1 MPLKTDIP
9 TRSELE
15 RLLEFRGP
23 GAVSIYLETSPLTQ
37 EAERSRIELK
47 NLARE
52 ADAQLE
58 RAGLDKRDREAL
70 GEQLADLHDDDEFW
84 AQQARSLAIFATAAA
99 VRTFR
104 LPSHLGDLIEVSDR
118 YFVKPL
124 LRSVTFP
131 QSAFVLALSQ
141 NGARLLEFSP
151 ELPPGEVAVPE
162 LPSSA
167 AMPWEPSLSGRSPHG
182 RIQGSEGRK
191 VRMRQFARRVD
202 EALRPVLAGSE
213 LPLILAAAEPL
224 ESIYRGVSSY
234 PLLAPEAIAGNPD
247 ETPDPELVSSAR
259 EVLDALQAR
268 QLADATSLYAQR
280 GDQGRASDDLAAIA
294 RAATLGAIDTVF
306 VDIEATVPGSVDPE
320 TGAIELADEGHRHYG
335 VLDEIARRVLLARGR
350 VLAVRGDEVPG
361 PGPAAAIFRYPV

>member
-9 TRSELE
+9 TRGELE
-15 RLLEFRGP
+15 RLLESRGP
-23 GAVSIYLETSPLTQ
+23 AEVSIYLETSPVTQ
-37 EAERSRIELK
+37 EAQRSRIELK

-52 ADAQLE
+52 ADVQLE
-58 RAGLDKRDREAL
+58 RDGVDRREREAL
-70 GEQLADLHDDDEFW
+70 EEHLTDLHDDDEFW
-84 AQQARSLAIFATAAA
+84 AQQARSLAIFATANG

-104 LPSHLGDLIEVSDR
+104 LPSHLGNLVEVSDR

-141 NGARLLEFSP
+141 SGARLLEFSP
-151 ELPPGEVAVPE
+151 ELPPGELAVPD

-167 AMPWEPSLSGRSPHG
+167 AKSWEPSLSGRSPHG

-202 EALRPVLAGSE
+202 EALRPVLTGSE

-224 ESIYRGVSSY
+224 ESIYREVCSY

-247 ETPDPELVSSAR
+247 ETPDRDLVSSAR
-259 EVLDALQAR
+259 EVLDGLHAR
-268 QLADATSLYAQR
+268 RLADATSLYAQR
-280 GDQGRASDDLAAIA
+280 GDQARASDDLAAIA
-294 RAATLGAIDTVF
+294 RAATLGAVDTAF
-306 VDIEATVPGSVDPE
+306 VDIEATVPGSIDDQ
-320 TGAIELADEGHRHYG
+320 TGAIELTDGSHHHYG
-335 VLDEIARRVLLARGR
+335 VLDEIARRVLLARGH
-350 VLAVRGDEVPG
+350 VLAVRGAEVPG